1 VASFLAWLEKEE
13 TWRELSPGVALQGL
27 CGLRLREAWRL
38 RCERV
43 DLERGFIT
51 VDGVVKNLSSVR
63 RLPLP
68 NLVLSLLGS
77 VPHDGDR
84 VLAAYEDQTSYAKA
98 IGRCLRKVFPGR
110 KIEPKGLRRTLPTEA
125 IREGWGGYALER
137 YLGHSAKSVTD
148 KHYVTPSEDE
158 MQELFRT
165 QVVARVEAALKR
177 LGKKRQQNG
186 KTRVSRPISA
196 SKSNSRR
203 P

>member
-1 VASFLAWLEKEE
+1 MASFLAWLEKEE

-38 RCERV
+38 RWERV

-77 VPHDGDR
+77 VPHNGDR

-137 YLGHSAKSVTD
+137 YLG
-148 KHYVTPSEDE
+148 P
-158 MQELFRT
+158 
-165 QVVARVEAALKR
+165 
-177 LGKKRQQNG
+177 
-186 KTRVSRPISA
+186 
-196 SKSNSRR
+196 
-203 P
+203 

>member
-1 VASFLAWLEKEE
+1 MA
-13 TWRELSPGVALQGL
+13 PQGL

-38 RCERV
+38 RWERV
-43 DLERGFIT
+43 DLERGFVT

-63 RLPLP
+63 RLPIP
-68 NLVLSLLGS
+68 TLVLSILGS
-77 VPHDGDR
+77 TPCDGER

-98 IGRCLRKVFPGR
+98 IGRCLRKMFPGR

-158 MQELFRT
+158 LQELFRT
-165 QVVARVEAALKR
+165 QVVARVEAAL
-177 LGKKRQQNG
+177 LGPGKKWQQNG
-186 KTRVSRPISA
+186 KTRVSGSIRACRSTG
-196 SKSNSRR
+196 RR